1 MPQPVETSAVPVLVA
16 FESVQPKD
24 RKVSGLAGQK
34 CMFLGNR
41 IRLDGALLSERGNWI
56 EALALGW

>member
-1 MPQPVETSAVPVLVA
+1 MRRHLSLATRKELIEAVRKRYQ
-16 FESVQPKD
+16 E
-24 RKVSGLAGQK
+24 KVSGLAAQK

-41 IRLDGALLSERGNWI
+41 TRLDGALLSERGNWI